1 MTKEDHNKKRKDNNN
16 SKMTYAI
23 LIGIIILL
31 IIIIILLLHN
41 YRDLKISKPTGNV
54 EYFEVDCNC
63 NKSGLQVSDE
73 LLTWRAINKLNVFKN
88 PVYKMEEVIAPGS
101 SNSYSFVIKN
111 NSDCDL
117 TYSLTFLEK
126 NEFDINMKY
135 RLKKNDEYIIE
146 DWVSGDELV
155 SDEEVLNSG
164 KEDKYLLEWKWFDN
178 YNDTSVGAVEEA
190 NYSLSIE
197 IVGKK
202 NIE

>member
-1 MTKEDHNKKRKDNNN
+1 MKKKDSNKKTKNNN
-16 SKMTYAI
+16 KMTYAI

-31 IIIIILLLHN
+31 IIIIILLLRN
-41 YRDLKISKPTGNV
+41 YRNLQISKPTGNV

-63 NKSGLQVSDE
+63 NNSGLQVSDE

-88 PVYKMEEVIAPGS
+88 PVYKMEEIIAPGS

-126 NEFDINMKY
+126 NEFEINMKY
-135 RLKKNDEYIIE
+135 RLKKNDAYIIE

-155 SDEEVLNSG
+155 SDEEVLKRG
-164 KEDKYLLEWKWFDN
+164 KDDKYVLEWKWFDHS
-178 YNDTSVGAVEEA
+178 NDTSIGAIEDST
-190 NYSLSIE
+190 YSLSIE